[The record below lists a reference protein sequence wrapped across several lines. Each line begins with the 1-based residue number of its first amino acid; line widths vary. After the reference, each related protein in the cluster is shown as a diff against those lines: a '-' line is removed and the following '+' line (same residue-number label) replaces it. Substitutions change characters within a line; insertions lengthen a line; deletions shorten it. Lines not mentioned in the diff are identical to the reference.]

1 MVAQISGVVVVALLL
16 SCGTSGSRGED
27 EHQTRTGESEPPA
40 SAETLA
46 TPCDTLR
53 TDIWHFVPL
62 HCQLS
67 RPLFNQRDSQQVRSA
82 LVGLDLPFDS
92 LWVRLPFRGIE
103 GILIDS
109 VSLRIDLYLYDGIA
123 EDIELER
130 SGISRQGNSS
140 GRDGTLTI
148 DRQTGAHT
156 YGLWQ

>member
-1 MVAQISGVVVVALLL
+1 
-16 SCGTSGSRGED
+16 
-27 EHQTRTGESEPPA
+27 
-40 SAETLA
+40 
-46 TPCDTLR
+46 
-53 TDIWHFVPL
+53 
-62 HCQLS
+62 
-67 RPLFNQRDSQQVRSA
+67 
-82 LVGLDLPFDS
+82 VGLDLPFDS